1 MQVIRRF
8 LLTVCFLLVT
18 LLVTFNTSLAHA
30 NINSQT
36 PDQSLKNLEA
46 KRELFLK
53 AEASLSQG
61 KLAIYE
67 KLKARL
73 IDYPLFPYLLFAEY
87 EKKLQTLTIA
97 EFKNFIENYSDCSL
111 SQQLRLKWLQA
122 KAKLEDWKGFLQAYQ
137 PTNDVSMQCH
147 YLWASLATEPD
158 KNKPVIL
165 KQIQA
170 LWLSGKQPPRSC
182 EAVFSVWERSG
193 QMTHSMVWQRIKLLI
208 QEGQDSLARQMARY
222 LKRSEVALV
231 ELWLMIHNNPYLVT
245 HHQYFSEGHPAHL
258 EMIVDGVSL
267 IAKTKPEM
275 AIKIWQQIGHQYKFS
290 ERHWGLVVRAIGLAY
305 AFQRNNEAE
314 KWLSKVPPI
323 YCNVPVH
330 EWRVRIALSKED
342 WPRALNWIKHM
353 PEPLAKTE
361 EWQYWKARGL
371 EMINQR
377 NESQSL
383 LTKLSKSR
391 SYYGFLASQLSLKPY
406 SILRQKIN
414 VENNLVQALARRKSI
429 LRARE
434 LQALGRYTKAR
445 NEWQFITARMT
456 DKEKHA
462 AAKIALHWNL
472 PNWSILA
479 LTKAT
484 HKDDLDLRFPIVY
497 GSHILREANRNQIDP
512 ALILAITRQE
522 SAFIPHAKSYAGAL
536 GLMQLIPSTA
546 QMVARKHGFSLS
558 NRRDLFEP
566 RTNIQLGSGY
576 LKMMLNNHQN
586 NTVLAAAAYNAGPGR
601 VKKWLPSFDM
611 AADIWIET
619 IPFKQTREYVKNVM
633 TYTVIYQEMLGKKP
647 ALTKHMP
654 YILSNKSVLGASN
667 P

>member
-1 MQVIRRF
+1 MVGPFFKCI
-8 LLTVCFLLVT
+8 
-18 LLVTFNTSLAHA
+18 FNLIFISSICCLSFNSVA
-30 NINSQT
+30 NPINNQN
-36 PDQSLKNLEA
+36 PLKNLEA

-53 AEASLSQG
+53 AEAALSQG
-61 KLAIYE
+61 KLAFYE

-73 IDYPLFPYLLFAEY
+73 IDYPLLPYLLFAEY
-87 EKKLQTLTIA
+87 EKKLSSLTIH
-97 EFKNFIENYSDCSL
+97 EFKSFMDNYSDSSL
-111 SQQLRLKWLQA
+111 SEQLRTKWLQV
-122 KAKLEDWKGFLQAYQ
+122 KAKQEDWKGFLQAYQ
-137 PTNDVSMQCH
+137 PTEDVSMQCH
-147 YLWASLATEPD
+147 YLWASLATGKD
-158 KNKPVIL
+158 KPVIL

-182 EAVFSVWERSG
+182 EAVFNVWERSG
-193 QMTHSMVWQRIKLLI
+193 AMTHSMVWQRIKLLI

-222 LKRSEVALV
+222 LKKSEVALV

-245 HHQYFSEGHPAHL
+245 HHQYFTEKHPAHL
-258 EMIVDGVSL
+258 EMIVDGVCL
-267 IAKTKPEM
+267 IAKTKPEV
-275 AIKIWQQIGHQYKFS
+275 AIKIWQQIGHQYKFT
-290 ERHWGLVVRAIGLAY
+290 ERHWGLVVRSIGLSY
-305 AFQRNNEAE
+305 AFKRNPEAE
-314 KWLSKVPPI
+314 KWLSKVPAV
-323 YCNVPVH
+323 YCNTPVH

-342 WPRALNWIKHM
+342 WPRALDWIKHM
-353 PEPLAKTE
+353 PDTIAKTE

-406 SILRQKIN
+406 SVTRHKIN
-414 VENNLVQALARRKSI
+414 VENNLVQAIARRASV

-434 LQALGRYTKAR
+434 LQALGRFIKAR
-445 NEWQFITARMT
+445 SEWQFVTARMT

-479 LTKAT
+479 LTKAA
-484 HKDDLDLRFPIVY
+484 HKDDLDLRFPVVY

-522 SAFIPHAKSYAGAL
+522 SAFIPHAKSSAGAM

-546 QMVARKHGFSLS
+546 QEIARKRGFSLS
-558 NRRDLFEP
+558 SRRDLYEP
-566 RTNIQLGSGY
+566 NTNIQLGSGY

-619 IPFKQTREYVKNVM
+619 IPFKETREYVKNIM
-633 TYTVIYQEMLGKKP
+633 AYTVIYQEMLGKKP
-647 ALTKHMP
+647 TLTKHMP
-654 YILSNKSVLGASN
+654 YVLSNKSILGNN